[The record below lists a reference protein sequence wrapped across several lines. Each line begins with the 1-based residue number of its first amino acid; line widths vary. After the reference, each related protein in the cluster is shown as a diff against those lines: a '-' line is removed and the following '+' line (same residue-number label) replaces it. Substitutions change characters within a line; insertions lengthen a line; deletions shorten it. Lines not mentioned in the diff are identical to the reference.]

1 MTETE
6 NIQIQMSSNILIERV
21 CIYCNSKFIAK
32 TTKTKYCSHRC
43 NQRHYKQLDK
53 EEKVA
58 ISHIETKITGTLRT
72 KIDFPIL
79 STKELLTI
87 TEASAYL
94 NITHVTL
101 RRWIKEGRITS
112 SRIGKKYLI
121 RRTSI
126 DGLIS

>member
-1 MTETE
+1 
-6 NIQIQMSSNILIERV
+6 MSSNILIERV

-43 NQRHYKQLDK
+43 NQKHYKQLDK
-53 EEKVA
+53 QEKIA
-58 ISHIETKITGTLRT
+58 TSNIETKITGTLRT
-72 KIDFPIL
+72 KIDFPTL
-79 STKELLTI
+79 ATKELLSI

-101 RRWIKEGRITS
+101 RRWIKEGRIIS
-112 SRIGKKYLI
+112 SRIGKKHLI

-126 DGLIS
+126 DGLIFE